1 MKWMRNVVRA
11 LMAWLLMSTMLAQA
25 APTGDYVL
33 GAGDLIKVTVYQ
45 NIDLTLDTRISE
57 SGVISYPLLGT
68 VKLGGLTV
76 AAAEKKIADGLR
88 DGNFLK
94 QPQVSILV
102 TLVKGNQVSVLGA
115 VNRPSRYPLDTTN
128 TRLSE
133 ALAYAGGIMIGSG
146 SDTVIVTGM
155 RNGQPFRK
163 EIDFPMVFDAAKP
176 VEDIILQN
184 GDTVYVDRVPML
196 YIYGEVQ
203 RPGSV
208 RLERDMTVMQ
218 ALAAASGLTL
228 RGTEK
233 GIKVHRRQP
242 DGSIKVIQPGMNDI
256 LQKDDVVYV
265 KESLF

>member
-11 LMAWLLMSTMLAQA
+11 LMAWMLMATLQVQA
-25 APTGDYVL
+25 APQGDYVL
-33 GAGDLIKVTVYQ
+33 GVGDIIKVSVYQ
-45 NIDLTLDTRISE
+45 NQDLTLETRISE

-68 VKLGGLTV
+68 VKLGGLSV
-76 AAAEKKIADGLR
+76 ADAEKKIAAGLR

-146 SDTVIVTGM
+146 SDTVIVTGT
-155 RNGQPFRK
+155 RNGQPFRR
-163 EIDFPMVFDAAKP
+163 EIDFPLVFAATNP
-176 VEDIILQN
+176 AEDILLQN
-184 GDTVYVDRVPML
+184 GDTVYVDRVPQI

-203 RPGSV
+203 RPGPI

-233 GIKVHRRQP
+233 GIKVNRRQP
-242 DGSIKVIQPGMNDI
+242 DGSMKVIQPGMNDT

>member
-1 MKWMRNVVRA
+1 MKWMRNVVWA
-11 LMAWLLMSTMLAQA
+11 LMAWVLTMTMAHA
-25 APTGDYVL
+25 APKNDYVL
-33 GAGDLIKVTVYQ
+33 GAGDVIKISVYQ
-45 NIDLTLDTRISE
+45 NVDLTLETRISE

-76 AAAEKKIADGLR
+76 ADAEKKIADGLR
-88 DGNFLK
+88 DGNYLK

-115 VNRPSRYPLDTTN
+115 VNRPARYPLESPN

-133 ALAYAGGIMIGSG
+133 ALAYAGGIIIGQG
-146 SDTVIVTGM
+146 SDTVIVTGT
-155 RNGQPFRK
+155 RNGQSFRK
-163 EIDFPMVFDAAKP
+163 EIDFPTVFAARNP
-176 VEDIILQN
+176 AEDIILQN
-184 GDTVYVDRVPML
+184 DDTVYVDRVPVI

-203 RPGSV
+203 RPGAV

-228 RGTEK
+228 RGTDK
-233 GIKVHRRQP
+233 GIKVHRRME
-242 DGSIKVIQPGMNDI
+242 DGSIKVIQPGMND
-256 LQKDDVVYV
+256 LLKKDDVVYV